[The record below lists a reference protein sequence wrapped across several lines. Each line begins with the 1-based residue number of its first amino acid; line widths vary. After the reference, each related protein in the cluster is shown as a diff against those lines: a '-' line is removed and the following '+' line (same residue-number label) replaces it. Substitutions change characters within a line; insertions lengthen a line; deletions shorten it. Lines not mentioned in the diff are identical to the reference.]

1 MSPENDTPRN
11 TETPLTLGFLVLV
24 CSGLWLVETLNDG
37 VRLLACLII
46 VIAGVYVIGA
56 QRTKQRLMGENDT
69 YRRWLVSLHATSGR
83 ISAKMELGET
93 LRAIAEG
100 LPNLIPHDECMIL
113 LLEPRTNLLTLKSI
127 PRNGRPLVQSTI
139 RAGRSRSGLPLAEL
153 KIAADYGLF
162 RRITETKQAVL
173 LNDLDQ
179 VSYEPGILAGYR
191 SFLGSPLVS
200 EQELLGVLVLL
211 GEHSGSFN
219 ADHEHLLNVVAAQS
233 ATAIKNAQLYRVSQ
247 QMAFTDGLTK
257 VFNRRFFEDQLHMEV
272 TRGRRYHH
280 TTSLMMIDVDFFKR
294 FNDTYGHPIGD
305 DVLTMIGKTLGAS
318 TRETDIVA
326 RYGGEEFVVILPET
340 GIETAIDVA
349 ERIRKNVMAQHI
361 AGPDNE
367 ALGVTI
373 SIGVASDHGEEA
385 SHAALIEAAD
395 ACLHQSKQMGRN
407 RVVAQAQPPRTPD
420 VAPSQTMLSHE

>member
-1 MSPENDTPRN
+1 
-11 TETPLTLGFLVLV
+11 
-24 CSGLWLVETLNDG
+24 
-37 VRLLACLII
+37 
-46 VIAGVYVIGA
+46 
-56 QRTKQRLMGENDT
+56 MGENDT

-127 PRNGRPLVQSTI
+127 PKHGNPLVLSTI
-139 RAGRSRSGLPLAEL
+139 RAARSRPGLPLAEL

-162 RRITETKQAVL
+162 GRITETKQTVL
-173 LNDLDQ
+173 LNDLNQ
-179 VSYEPGILAGYR
+179 VLPEPGILAGYR

-200 EQELLGVLVLL
+200 EQDLLGVLVLL

-257 VFNRRFFEDQLHMEV
+257 VFNRRFFEDQLQMEV
-272 TRGRRYHH
+272 NRGRRYNH
-280 TTSLMMIDVDFFKR
+280 TTSLMMIDVDFFKH
-294 FNDTYGHPIGD
+294 FNDTYGHPLGD
-305 DVLTMIGKTLGAS
+305 DVLRMIGKTLGVS

-340 GIETAIDVA
+340 GTETAVDVA
-349 ERIRKNVMAQHI
+349 ERIRKNVMAQHLD
-361 AGPDNE
+361 GPHRE

-373 SIGVASDHGEEA
+373 SIGVASEHCEGH
-385 SHAALIEAAD
+385 SPTALIEAAD
-395 ACLHQSKQMGRN
+395 ACLHQAKQMGRN
-407 RVVAQAQPPRTPD
+407 RVVAKPQ
-420 VAPSQTMLSHE
+420 PSQTPDMTPSQTTRSHE